1 MALARADWIA
11 AARTVLAEKG
21 VAGVRVEVLART
33 LGVSKGSFYWHFKNR
48 QELLNALLH
57 AWAEATD
64 AIISKGQQ
72 CDSAA
77 EQLHQLF
84 HSIEAEGGTSGED
97 MVQAWAKQDASV
109 AAKVQQVEQKRLAYL
124 QEIFARAGFSP
135 DEATQRAEISYLAF
149 LGYAFKHAND
159 AAFSLALSD
168 LGQEIHNIFLG
179 EAT

>member
-21 VAGVRVEVLART
+21 VAGVRVEVLARS

-48 QELLNALLH
+48 QELLDALLQ
-57 AWAEATD
+57 AWADATD

-72 CDSAA
+72 CSSAA

-84 HSIEAEGGTSGED
+84 QSIEAAGGTSGED
-97 MVQAWAKQDASV
+97 MVQAWAKQDAKV
-109 AAKVQQVEQKRLAYL
+109 AAKVQHVEQKRLAYL
-124 QEIFARAGFSP
+124 QAIFARAGFAQ
-135 DEATQRAEISYLAF
+135 DQATQRAEISYLAF

-159 AAFSLALSD
+159 DAFSLALAD
-168 LGQEIHNIFLG
+168 LGQEIQDIFLG
-179 EAT
+179 ETT